1 MSHAQ
6 DAIPAAAPSATT
18 HTVMRKRRRVLRALL
33 RRDTSPCA
41 RRWPGKLL
49 IVVVLLLVPSFM
61 LFGSMRAGRYTD
73 KSWEAVLMATLLA
86 LGYLTTRRLL
96 LTVAVAALSLV
107 VVAAVM
113 APDLAASRNGDA
125 ALLAQLDHE
134 RGIGAM
140 DGMHDVAV
148 AQIDIDAPRPVRLAG
163 VGADANTRM
172 EVGSITKAM
181 TGLVIADAV
190 ERGEVRMNVPVST
203 YLPQLAGSRAGTVT
217 LHELVTHTA
226 GYADFGTATMRR
238 AAWTSPFG
246 RNFIDTDLK
255 TMTEE
260 VRGDQL
266 ATRGSWAYSSLG
278 ASVAGQAVAAATGMT
293 YSELMRTRL
302 FDPLG
307 MSHTAIQTDHPLVAG
322 GTSRTGLPS
331 QPWSFDAYAPAGGV
345 VSTTSDLGKLAAALL
360 RGSAPGMRA
369 LDPTEPTGRDDT
381 RVGDFWVSTAETPG
395 HTITWHTG
403 QTGGYTSYIGL
414 DRAHH
419 RATVVLADVATPATA
434 DLGID
439 LVAAPADPSRW
450 RR

>member
-1 MSHAQ
+1 MPPTQEATPL
-6 DAIPAAAPSATT
+6 AAPPPAAHVTT
-18 HTVMRKRRRVLRALL
+18 PKKRQPLRILL
-33 RRDTSPCA
+33 RRDTSTFA
-41 RRWPGKLL
+41 RRWPGKILVAGVL
-49 IVVVLLLVPSFM
+49 VVVPTFM
-61 LFGSMRAGRYTD
+61 LFRSLQAGRYVD
-73 KSWEAVLMATLLA
+73 NSWQAVLMAALLI
-86 LGYLTTRRLL
+86 LGYFATRRLM
-96 LTVAVAALSLV
+96 LTLAGAVL
-107 VVAAVM
+107 AVIVISAVL
-113 APDLAASRNGDA
+113 APHLATSRNGDA
-125 ALLAQLDHE
+125 GVLAQLDHE

-148 AQIDIDAPRPVRLAG
+148 AQIDLDAPRPVRLAG
-163 VGADANTRM
+163 VGADAETRM

-190 ERGEVRMNVPVST
+190 ERGEVRMDVPVST
-203 YLPQLAGSRAGTVT
+203 YLPQLDGSRAGTVT

-226 GYADFGTATMRR
+226 GYADFGPATTRR
-238 AAWTSPFG
+238 IAWTSPFG
-246 RNFIDTDLK
+246 RNFIDTDRK
-255 TMTEE
+255 TMTKE

-307 MSHTAIQTDHPLVAG
+307 MSHTAIQTDQPLVAG
-322 GTSRTGLPS
+322 GTSRTGLTS
-331 QPWSFDAYAPAGGV
+331 QPWRFDAYAPAGGV
-345 VSTTSDLGKLAAALL
+345 VSTTSDLAKLATALL

-381 RVGDFWVSTAETPG
+381 RVGDFWVSTTEAPG

-414 DRAHH
+414 DRAHR
-419 RATVVLADVATPATA
+419 RATVVLADVATPATT

-439 LVAAPADPSRW
+439 LATSTRTKK
-450 RR
+450 RS